1 MHSPK
6 PVSRTLTA
14 QEYAELGG
22 PSNKA
27 RYSILV
33 PISIAATVLEI
44 EQTTVRAH
52 VRQGKLRE
60 VVVDCDG
67 SLVKGVALGS
77 LQDVLAERE
86 DAVRALTERLE
97 PIIWHRGCNTIE
109 YGELMPFVDMSTQN
123 PHHRDMIGRALGK
136 MSLESYRDRG
146 FMISALVVLKATQ
159 RPNDIFFRF
168 AEEIGA
174 KKQSMS
180 DERFWHEELERIR
193 DWFGPQLAYDG
204 EQQ

>member
-1 MHSPK
+1 MPSPK

-33 PISIAATVLEI
+33 PISIASTVLEI

-52 VRQGKLRE
+52 IRQGKLRE

-77 LQDVLAERE
+77 LHDVLAERE
-86 DAVRALTERLE
+86 DAVQELTERLE

-136 MSLESYRDRG
+136 MSLKSYRDHG
-146 FMISALVVLKATQ
+146 FMISALVVLKSSQ
-159 RPNDIFFRF
+159 RPNEIFFRF
-168 AEEIGA
+168 AEDIGA
-174 KKQSMS
+174 KKKSMG
-180 DERFWHEELERIR
+180 DERFWQKELDRIK
-193 DWFGPQLAYDG
+193 DWFGPQEGDD
-204 EQQ
+204 EDE